1 MLALVCQDLY
11 SLLHHLGY
19 ENILGLIIGKT
30 QSLEAQSDTFSHL
43 KTLWI
48 SLIHWPL
55 RTSSKQYTHVAINIC
70 RPKIHAGGVN
80 KWIYDSEKGKKCN
93 TLENHVCSKIFCINI
108 TTNDLLHG
116 MFLEWWNTNFCLNS
130 HVIMLKKYARNL
142 ISKILQRAE
151 LAFISWR

>member
-1 MLALVCQDLY
+1 MFY
-11 SLLHHLGY
+11 
-19 ENILGLIIGKT
+19 
-30 QSLEAQSDTFSHL
+30 
-43 KTLWI
+43 
-48 SLIHWPL
+48 WPL

-116 MFLEWWNTNFCLNS
+116 MFLEWWNTNFWLNS
-130 HVIMLKKYARNL
+130 PVYRIYSYSFCGNYSFLNL
-142 ISKILQRAE
+142 EIQRSQYIRPKVTIHNCVE
-151 LAFISWR
+151 IIQGRKLYEEIRYLYFL